1 MLRAAESPR
10 EKMGLF
16 DMRIDISDR
25 PQRLVPAISGKF
37 DANWGGQ
44 FFAEVV
50 SLSSGAHTAKIQI
63 IFSEFSNGEEIT
75 IRIRSLSRLATL
87 AETKINA
94 DLDNR
99 RSMDEIYLSFSL
111 SEYDD
116 VEISGH
122 CEANCSTTVLRY
134 ITIVDGDGSNP
145 EQFAF
150 DDIGVPRI
158 SDIKVVNFGTT
169 GVCNASCMHCPT
181 NKDFRRMPHGRMSMD
196 LFNKIIAE
204 LKDNGFSGEIRF
216 GLFAEPLDDP
226 LLKQRLETIRHELP
240 GTAISIATNCGLFD
254 EKRHGFILDYANFIG
269 VHVES
274 VDPDTYNAY
283 MDPLKADRVI
293 PRVLSLLELAVR
305 KGRPDAVGITTPV
318 HKGNIAGL
326 PKLYDFFSK
335 YRSGILLTSLSN
347 RCWEEGP
354 YTKLSLAPFG
364 GYCLPRFLHD
374 DLFIDWD
381 GALVPCCFDFSKS
394 MTLGDLNTQSL
405 DEVFRGEAWQ
415 AQYETFRGKRWS
427 EKAACSRCRVDHH
440 PTVQKYVAPFITA
453 HTPERV
459 FSPIAFSANAPAIR
473 EEDGNIVVPEEAPDG
488 IAIYGPYVRLPPGRY
503 RIYSRIEVESFSK
516 GTCYLELDVN
526 ADMAATVA
534 EGRAYITDVGP
545 VVSPMEFAL
554 DRDTLLEFRVRKVGP
569 IRFRHSGAVVLSL
582 AGSSEATAVTAPAAT
597 GGDTASGAERREFLA
612 ATFPFAAGARLT
624 ENGYVIAD
632 ASVADG
638 NVVFG
643 PYARLPAGRYRV
655 QPRVE
660 VLDCVPGKS
669 LIDLDVNVDVHR
681 VLVANR
687 IELAQTGPIACTL
700 DFTLD
705 HETLVEFRVGKEG
718 PVEFR
723 FFGTTLWTFDQF
735 KVLGEEI
742 GTSGRDF
749 PLHLFSIT
757 SLATREAGREAGGV
771 IVCPP
776 RSGDGNVIY
785 GPYQPVRAGR
795 YRVEHRID
803 VDAVPDG
810 ASWIELDV
818 SCAQGSILAAK
829 RIKLQE
835 SKPLRCSLDFVL
847 ARDDIV
853 EFRVSRRGRVGF
865 THTGISVRALRDEE
879 ALETVADEQVF
890 DPENLEFGEAK
901 AVEIPADAFSI
912 AGHSARDTPAGIVSH
927 PQAANG
933 NIIYG
938 PYVRV
943 PAGRYSVQPRI
954 AIQGS
959 PESDAHLVL
968 DVYAADTG
976 TVLATR
982 RVTIAAEGEIDCR
995 LDFAVAGEA
1004 RLEFR
1009 VYKEGP
1015 LGFSHTGA
1023 TLRSLREGEQIDSAP
1038 GAMLFN
1044 PEAPAFDGTGAV
1056 EIPSGAFSIVARK
1069 ARHAGAEIISEPMIA
1084 DGNVIYGPYI
1094 RMPAGRYR
1102 MHPHIEIQE
1111 FSGEGARLH
1120 LDVYAAD
1127 QDSSLAAK
1135 RIRITGEGP
1144 IACHL
1149 DFVLERDARLEFR
1162 VSKEGQ
1168 IRFTHAGAM
1177 LRILAAD
1184 EPFDEASAR
1193 PFFDPESPGFDA
1205 TGLVEIPSSA
1215 FSIVAPKARD
1225 TGSEILSN
1233 PRATDGHVIY
1243 GPYARVPAGRY
1254 RMRPHIDVRQCPTD
1268 GHLLL
1273 DVNAADKSLV
1283 VAAKR
1288 IRITA
1293 EGPVGCDLEF
1303 ALETEALLEFRVSK
1317 EGPVAF
1323 KHSGVTLQALGADE
1337 PFAEP

>member
-1 MLRAAESPR
+1 
-10 EKMGLF
+10 
-16 DMRIDISDR
+16 MRIDISDR

-50 SLSSGAHTAKIQI
+50 SLSSGAHTAKVQI

-75 IRIRSLSRLATL
+75 IRVRSLSRLATL
-87 AETKINA
+87 AETKVKA
-94 DLDNR
+94 DLGNR

-111 SEYDD
+111 PEYDD

-122 CEANCSTTVLRY
+122 CTANCSTTVLRY
-134 ITIVDGDGSNP
+134 ITIVDGEGSDP
-145 EQFAF
+145 EKFLF
-150 DDIGVPRI
+150 DDIGTPRI
-158 SDIKVVNFGTT
+158 ADIKVVNFGTT

-181 NKDFRRMPHGRMSMD
+181 NKDFRKMPHGRMSME

-226 LLKQRLETIRHELP
+226 LLKQRLEIIKNELP
-240 GTAISIATNCGLFD
+240 ATAVSIATNCGLFD

-274 VDPDTYNAY
+274 VDPDVYNAY

-318 HKGNIAGL
+318 HKGNLAGL

-364 GYCLPRFLHD
+364 GYCLPHFLHD

-405 DEVFRGEAWQ
+405 QEVFRGEAWQ

-427 EKAACSRCRVDHH
+427 EKGACSRCRVDHH
-440 PTVQKYVAPFITA
+440 PTVQKYVAPFITT
-453 HTPERV
+453 HTPERE
-459 FSPIAFSANAPAIR
+459 FSPIAFSANEPAIR

-526 ADMAATVA
+526 ADMKATVT
-534 EGRAYITDVGP
+534 EGRAYITELGP
-545 VVSPMEFAL
+545 VVCPMEFAL
-554 DRDTLLEFRVRKVGP
+554 DRDALLEFRVRKVGP
-569 IRFRHSGAVVLSL
+569 VRFRHSGAVVLSL
-582 AGSSEATAVTAPAAT
+582 AGSSEATPVITPVDSAESTTTA
-597 GGDTASGAERREFLA
+597 AERREFA
-612 ATFPFAAGARLT
+612 AANFPFASGARLT

-638 NVVFG
+638 NVIFG
-643 PYARLPAGRYRV
+643 PYVRLPAGRYRV
-655 QPRVE
+655 HPRVE

-669 LIDLDVNVDVHR
+669 LLDLDVNADVHR
-681 VLVANR
+681 VVVANR
-687 IELAQTGPIACTL
+687 VELAQTGPIACTL
-700 DFTLD
+700 DFALD

-723 FFGTTLWTFDQF
+723 FFGMTLWTFDQF

-757 SLATREAGREAGGV
+757 DLATREPGREAGGV
-771 IVCPP
+771 IACPP

-785 GPYQPVRAGR
+785 GPYQPIRAGR

-803 VDAVPDG
+803 IDTVPQETC
-810 ASWIELDV
+810 WIELDV
-818 SCAQGSILAAK
+818 NSAQGPIVAAK
-829 RIKLQE
+829 RIKVYEQ
-835 SKPLRCSLDFVL
+835 KPLRCSLDFVL

-853 EFRVSRRGRVGF
+853 EFRVSRHGRIGF
-865 THTGISVRALRDEE
+865 VHTGISVRALRDEE
-879 ALETVADEQVF
+879 ALETGSEEQAL
-890 DPENLEFGEAK
+890 DPDNLDFGDAGT
-901 AVEIPADAFSI
+901 VEIPPGAFSI
-912 AGHSARDTPAGIVSH
+912 AGLSARDTPTGFISD
-927 PQAANG
+927 PQSANG

-943 PAGRYSVQPRI
+943 PAGRYSVQPHI
-954 AIQGS
+954 AVQTPPAG
-959 PESDAHLVL
+959 DAHLVL

-976 TVLATR
+976 TIVSTR
-982 RVTIAAEGEIDCR
+982 RINIANQGPLDCR
-995 LDFAVAGEA
+995 LDFRLEDEA

-1015 LGFSHTGA
+1015 IGFSHSGA
-1023 TLRSLREGEQIDSAP
+1023 MLRTLREDELSDSAP
-1038 GAMLFN
+1038 GRWSFN
-1044 PEAPAFDGTGAV
+1044 AESPTFDATGVV
-1056 EIPSGAFSIVARK
+1056 EIPSSAFAIVAQM
-1069 ARHAGAEIISEPMIA
+1069 ARDAGAEIIAEPMTT
-1084 DGNVIYGPYI
+1084 DGNVIYGPYV
-1094 RMPAGRYR
+1094 RVPAGRYR
-1102 MHPHIEIQE
+1102 MQPHIVIQE
-1111 FSGEGARLH
+1111 FSGEGTRLH
-1120 LDVYAAD
+1120 LDVYSAD
-1127 QDSSLAAK
+1127 KDSLLAAK
-1135 RIRITGEGP
+1135 RIRITDEGP
-1144 IACHL
+1144 IGCQL
-1149 DFVLERDARLEFR
+1149 DFVLVQEARLEFR
-1162 VSKEGQ
+1162 VAKEGH
-1168 IRFTHAGAM
+1168 IRFRHAGAT
-1177 LRILAAD
+1177 LRILPAD
-1184 EPFDEASAR
+1184 EPADSA
-1193 PFFDPESPGFDA
+1193 PGGTFFDPEKLGFDRA
-1205 TGLVEIPSSA
+1205 GVVEIPSSA
-1215 FSIVAPKARD
+1215 FSVVARKGHD

-1233 PRATDGHVIY
+1233 PRAADGHVIY

-1254 RMRPHIDVRQCPTD
+1254 RMRAHIDVEQCPTH

-1273 DVNAADKSLV
+1273 DVNAADKAVV

-1293 EGPVGCDLEF
+1293 NGPVGCDLEF
-1303 ALETEALLEFRVSK
+1303 ALESDAQLEFRVSK

-1323 KHSGVTLQALGADE
+1323 RHSGVTLQALGKDE
-1337 PFAEP
+1337 PFADP

>member
-1 MLRAAESPR
+1 MLRATESPR
-10 EKMGLF
+10 EKKGLF

-75 IRIRSLSRLATL
+75 IRARSLSHLVTL
-87 AETKINA
+87 AETKIKA
-94 DLDNR
+94 DLGNR

-111 SEYDD
+111 PEYDD
-116 VEISGH
+116 VEITGH

-134 ITIVDGDGSNP
+134 ITIVDGDGSDP
-145 EQFAF
+145 EKFNF
-150 DDIGVPRI
+150 DDIGTPRVG
-158 SDIKVVNFGTT
+158 DIKVVNFGTT

-181 NKDFRRMPHGRMSMD
+181 NKDFRRMPHGRMSME

-226 LLKQRLETIRHELP
+226 LLKQRLEIITSELP

-254 EKRHGFILDYANFIG
+254 EKRHGFIVDYANFIG

-274 VDPDTYNAY
+274 VDPDVYNAY

-318 HKGNIAGL
+318 HKGNLAGL

-347 RCWEEGP
+347 RCWEDGP

-364 GYCLPRFLHD
+364 GYCLPHFLHD

-405 DEVFRGEAWQ
+405 QEVFRGEAWQ
-415 AQYETFRGKRWS
+415 AQYETFRTKRWS
-427 EKAACSRCRVDHH
+427 DKGACSRCRVDHH
-440 PTVQKYVAPFITA
+440 PTVQKYVAPFITV
-453 HTPERV
+453 HTPERE

-473 EEDGNIVVPEEAPDG
+473 EEAGTIVVPEEAPDG

-503 RIYSRIEVESFSK
+503 RIYSRIEVTSFSK

-526 ADMAATVA
+526 ADMKAAVA
-534 EGRAYITDVGP
+534 EGRAYITEPGP
-545 VVSPMEFAL
+545 VVCPMEFAL

-569 IRFRHSGAVVLSL
+569 VRFRHSGAVVLSL
-582 AGSSEATAVTAPAAT
+582 AGSSEAVPVAAPVTT
-597 GGDTASGAERREFLA
+597 DDNTASDAERREFPA
-612 ATFPFAAGARLT
+612 ATFPFASGARLT

-638 NVVFG
+638 NVIFG
-643 PYARLPAGRYRV
+643 PYVRLPAGRYRV

-669 LIDLDVNVDVHR
+669 LLELDVNVDVHR
-681 VLVANR
+681 VLIANR
-687 IELAQTGPIACTL
+687 IELAQTGPITCTL
-700 DFTLD
+700 DFVLD
-705 HETLVEFRVGKEG
+705 HETLVEFRIGKEG

-723 FFGTTLWTFDQF
+723 FFGATLWTFDQF

-757 SLATREAGREAGGV
+757 DLATREAGREAGGV

-776 RSGDGNVIY
+776 RSADGNVIY

-803 VDAVPDG
+803 IDAVPAG
-810 ASWIELDV
+810 ASSIELDV
-818 SCAQGSILAAK
+818 SCAHGSILAAK
-829 RIKLQE
+829 RIKVYEQ
-835 SKPLRCSLDFVL
+835 KPLRCSLDFVL

-853 EFRVSRRGRVGF
+853 EFRVSRRGRIGF

-879 ALETVADEQVF
+879 ALETASGEQDF
-890 DPENLEFGEAK
+890 DPDSLDFGA
-901 AVEIPADAFSI
+901 ARTVEIPPGAFSI
-912 AGHSARDTPAGIVSH
+912 AGRSARDTPTGIASN
-927 PQAANG
+927 PQSADG

-943 PAGRYSVQPRI
+943 PAGRYSVQPHI
-954 AIQGS
+954 VVQNPSA
-959 PESDAHLVL
+959 DDTYLVL
-968 DVYAADTG
+968 DVYAADTS
-976 TVLATR
+976 TIVTTR
-982 RVTIAAEGEIDCR
+982 RIRIADEGPLDCR
-995 LDFAVAGEA
+995 LDFELADEA

-1015 LGFSHTGA
+1015 AAFSHTGA
-1023 TLRSLREGEQIDSAP
+1023 MLRALRDDEQLDTAAGDTS
-1038 GAMLFN
+1038 FN
-1044 PEAPAFDGTGAV
+1044 PESPTFDPAGAV
-1056 EIPSGAFSIVARK
+1056 EIPTRAFSVVARMGRD
-1069 ARHAGAEIISEPMIA
+1069 ADAGIISEPMTS
-1084 DGNVIYGPYI
+1084 DGDVIYGPYI
-1094 RMPAGRYR
+1094 RVPAGRYR
-1102 MHPHIEIQE
+1102 IHPHIDIRD

-1127 QDSSLAAK
+1127 KGSLLAAK
-1135 RIRITGEGP
+1135 RVRIADDGP
-1144 IACHL
+1144 VDSHL
-1149 DFVLERDARLEFR
+1149 DFALEHEARLEFR
-1162 VSKEGQ
+1162 VAKEGQ
-1168 IRFTHAGAM
+1168 VRFRHAGAT
-1177 LRILAAD
+1177 LRILGAD
-1184 EPFDEASAR
+1184 EPFDGT
-1193 PFFDPESPGFDA
+1193 PGTTFFDPEKPRFDEA
-1205 TGLVEIPSSA
+1205 GVVEIPSSA
-1215 FSIVAPKARD
+1215 FSIVTRKAHD

-1233 PRATDGHVIY
+1233 PRAADGHVIY

-1254 RMRPHIDVRQCPTD
+1254 CLRPHIDVDQCPTD

-1273 DVNAADKSLV
+1273 DVNAADKALV

-1288 IRITA
+1288 VKITA
-1293 EGPVGCDLEF
+1293 DGPVACDLEF
-1303 ALETEALLEFRVSK
+1303 ALESDAQLEFRVSK

-1323 KHSGVTLQALGADE
+1323 RHSGVTLRALGKDAD
-1337 PFAEP
+1337 P